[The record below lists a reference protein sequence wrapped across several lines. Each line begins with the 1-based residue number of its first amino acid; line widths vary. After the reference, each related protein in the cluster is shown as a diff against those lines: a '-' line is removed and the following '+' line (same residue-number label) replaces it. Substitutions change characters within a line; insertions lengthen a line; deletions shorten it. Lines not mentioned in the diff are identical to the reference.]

1 MTDIEKIIQAG
12 NNLVKVRNDCRS
24 KGQRVSPLAL
34 DFAINE
40 LERLLERLKI

>member
-1 MTDIEKIIQAG
+1 MKEIENIIEAG
-12 NNLVKVRNDCRS
+12 KNLVKVRDDCRS

-40 LERLLERLKI
+40 LARLLERLKS